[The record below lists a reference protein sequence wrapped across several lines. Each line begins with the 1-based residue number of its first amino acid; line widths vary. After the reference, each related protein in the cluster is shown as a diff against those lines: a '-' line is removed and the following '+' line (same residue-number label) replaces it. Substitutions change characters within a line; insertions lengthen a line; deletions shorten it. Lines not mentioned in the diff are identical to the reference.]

1 MLFFCGVMVDDARG
15 VNVALHFV
23 SQLSSAG
30 FSAEW
35 LITFHNSLVDLSI
48 VGHYYA
54 LRWAITF
61 LPYYCAGLTLA
72 APLFSALGALAGGHL
87 IGYIYVGYY
96 CTSLVL
102 LSLFASFYVLFIF
115 PMLRW
120 EYLEYASAY
129 MAQCTRHGDG
139 LLLSLHEIRYACGAV
154 FKPGPSYIL
163 DSCIGNPLADE
174 LFVNTRDG
182 RNLNL
187 ALDFADFIST
197 PFLHAKAEF
206 VVDSVSIIMVF
217 TITCISFFVHLYSTV
232 YMRTDPHVVR
242 FLGFLSLFT
251 FFMIFLVTSANLI
264 MLYIGWEGVG
274 LSSFLLIAFW
284 FTRVSAL
291 KAALKAVLINKIGD
305 MFLVLGI
312 GILTT
317 FTAGSTNIATLP
329 VTFTAEALASP
340 FAMGLTSLDLVA
352 LCLVMA
358 AFVKSAQ
365 LFFHTW
371 LPDAMEGPTPV
382 SALLHAATM
391 VTAGVYLVVRF
402 SCIIEYSPLS
412 RSIIF
417 FGGLGTI
424 IFSSLVALFQFDI
437 KKIIA
442 YSTCSQLGL
451 MFLACGLSAY
461 DLALFHFFN
470 HAFFKCLLFL
480 LAGVIIHELG
490 NEQDIRR
497 MGGLAAA
504 MPLTFTGFS
513 AASLSLMGVPLFS
526 GAISK
531 DLILLLVNYTACCA
545 GAPLAKLFL
554 IFINSIIFLTVAY
567 SARLVYYVFIAP
579 AKHEPRFFDDKK
591 YVEPLRVEGAYT
603 FIAVTL
609 AMFSAFGGRLF
620 AHLFVLTD
628 GYYVSVHEEIT
639 VRGTC
644 GVESLFAEH
653 LKSIPLWLTVLSLLA
668 VLAV

>member
-54 LRWAITF
+54 LRWSATF

-163 DSCIGNPLADE
+163 DSCIGNPLADD

-182 RNLNL
+182 HNLNL

-197 PFLHAKAEF
+197 PFLRAKAEF

-402 SCIIEYSPLS
+402 SAVFKLAPDTLLIV
-412 RSIIF
+412 
-417 FGGLGTI
+417 GGIGAVT
-424 IFSSLVALFQFDI
+424 SLFAALCAVGQTDL
-437 KKIIA
+437 KRVLA
-442 YSTCSQLGL
+442 YSTVSQLGL
-451 MFLACGLSAY
+451 MFLACGAAAFYSAM
-461 DLALFHFFN
+461 FHLTT
-470 HAFFKCLLFL
+470 HAFMKSLLFL
-480 LAGVIIHELG
+480 SAGNVVHMMHGTTEMAK
-490 NEQDIRR
+490 
-497 MGGLAAA
+497 MGGLAKVFTKTHWLFLIGALAMSGIPPFAA
-504 MPLTFTGFS
+504 FF
-513 AASLSLMGVPLFS
+513 
-526 GAISK
+526 SK
-531 DLILLLVNYTACCA
+531 DLILEQEYLSGFEIL
-545 GAPLAKLFL
+545 
-554 IFINSIIFLTVAY
+554 
-567 SARLVYYVFIAP
+567 YY
-579 AKHEPRFFDDKK
+579 
-591 YVEPLRVEGAYT
+591 
-603 FIAVTL
+603 
-609 AMFSAFGGRLF
+609 
-620 AHLFVLTD
+620 
-628 GYYVSVHEEIT
+628 
-639 VRGTC
+639 
-644 GVESLFAEH
+644 
-653 LKSIPLWLTVLSLLA
+653 
-668 VLAV
+668 